1 VDKVLNIYI
10 LKNCIFKNKLTE
22 QMFDKQEVMIIEY
35 ANGKKSILDLKDNA
49 DKTSLFNNNLDLI
62 INKGKTKLKVLF
74 RGQ

>member
-1 VDKVLNIYI
+1 MDKVLNIYI